1 MREFEIKRDLFLQ
14 ELKRTEFDEV
24 FERIDSEGATI
35 FRALQDIKN
44 GRCVV
49 LVVIDDSI
57 YNTVT
62 YTFAKLED
70 EDKKTEMLKLL
81 NQLNQ
86 TYKALHFFIDDEN
99 QIVATFSYTSI
110 AEGFNGDILLT
121 MTVNLFKLIEKDEYS
136 KIMKVMWS

>member
-1 MREFEIKRDLFLQ
+1 MREFEIKRDLFLT
-14 ELKRTEFDEV
+14 ELKRTEFDQV

-35 FRALQDIKN
+35 FRALQEIKN

-49 LVVIDDSI
+49 IVVIDDSV

-62 YTFAKLED
+62 YTFAHMD
-70 EDKKTEMLKLL
+70 DDSKKADMLKLL

-99 QIVATFSYTSI
+99 QIVGTFSYTSV

-121 MTVNLFKLIEKDEYS
+121 MVVNLFKLIENEEYA
-136 KIMKVMWS
+136 KIMKVIWS